1 MTKYAAINTFLWVDT
16 TGSGSFSKV
25 LGVQDIMLPK
35 IKADLIDVTTQD
47 ETDFYHDFLSTLI
60 DSGEASF
67 TLVLDP
73 NEATQNETSGGLKWM
88 LDNRTQRNMRFE
100 FSYTSPVTRMR
111 FVGIVTGFSGDAKVK
126 GNLAASVTIKAIKK
140 TTLEV
145 GTGSG
150 M

>member
-1 MTKYAAINTFLWVDT
+1 MVKYAAINTFLWVDI
-16 TGSGSFSKV
+16 TGSGSFAKV
-25 LGVQDIMLPK
+25 IGVQDIMLPK

-67 TLVLDP
+67 TLVFDP
-73 NEATQNETSGGLKWM
+73 NEVSQNETAGGLKWL
-88 LDNRTQRNMRFE
+88 LDNRAQRNMRFE
-100 FSYTSPVTRMR
+100 FSYTSPVTRMK
-111 FVGIVTGFSGDAKVK
+111 FVGIVVGFAADAKVK
-126 GNLAASVTIKAIKK
+126 GNLASSVTIKAIKK